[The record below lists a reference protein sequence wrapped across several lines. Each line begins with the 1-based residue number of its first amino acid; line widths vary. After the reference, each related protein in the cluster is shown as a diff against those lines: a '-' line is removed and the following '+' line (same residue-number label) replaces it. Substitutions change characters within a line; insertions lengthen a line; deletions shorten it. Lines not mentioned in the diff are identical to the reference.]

1 MLSEVVQFPEDEVIR
16 YDPSAGP
23 SELVQ
28 SLPHYDRVVKGTGLP
43 GCEKHLEW
51 RRELYRSCKA
61 SKSMRETVR
70 QWFREDMLFFM
81 NAALWLYEPREEP
94 TIRPFNT
101 WAHQDEAIAHIEKYM
116 GKRTIGI
123 EKSRGEGASWLV
135 LMTYLHQW
143 LFFDLR
149 TFGIVSKDE
158 KTANDYTNPDSLTF
172 KFIWQLDRIGKC
184 MPWLLPKGWD
194 QKKHFSSTKGSI
206 VNPENNST
214 INAYSATGCAGT
226 GGRKTSVMMDEL
238 SKFPRGDDYDVM
250 ASMQPVTN
258 CRILVSTPFGDSGAY
273 YDAMHTK
280 GSQMLKIVLHWPMN
294 PTRNRGLYQWMEN
307 EEKPRL
313 LDEGYVYQEGYKF
326 VQDGKLRSPWYDRQA
341 AEPDM
346 IADPRKMAQEY
357 DLNYGG
363 STVKFYDAG
372 LRNRIEALVRNPWV
386 RGEVDYDE
394 FGSVGK
400 WEEIHGG
407 KTKLWMPVGAG
418 KPASGRY
425 VVGVDISA
433 GVGGTSSSNSAI
445 VALDEKTGEQ
455 VLEWVDSMT
464 RPTECAQQAVAICKW
479 LALEG
484 DYPLLVWESNGQTG
498 AYFTEEVKKLGY
510 PHLYRQYS
518 RTKVRN
524 ERTKMLGYRTV
535 NRNEVHEKIR
545 GFLSTGRVSIRS
557 QHLFDEL
564 NQFEYTGDKVSH
576 NGNLLKED
584 GATGKA
590 HGDIVVALGM
600 ACMGLES
607 TGGGAQLEPDKSPVE
622 TTKFPAQS
630 MGARIQALAKRERNS
645 KRDLVN
651 W

>member
-1 MLSEVVQFPEDEVIR
+1 M
-16 YDPSAGP
+16 
-23 SELVQ
+23 
-28 SLPHYDRVVKGTGLP
+28 PHYDRVEKGTGLP
-43 GCEKHLEW
+43 GCQKHLEW
-51 RRELYRSCKA
+51 RRNLYRECKSNKA
-61 SKSMRETVR
+61 IREQVR
-70 QWFREDMLFFM
+70 GWFREDMLFFM
-81 NAALWLYEPREEP
+81 NSACWLYEPREEP
-94 TIRPFNT
+94 TVRPFNV
-101 WAHQDEAIAHIEKYM
+101 WPHQAEAIANIEKFL

-143 LFFDLR
+143 LFFDLK

-172 KFIWQLDRIGKC
+172 KFIWQLEQIGKC
-184 MPWLLPKGWD
+184 MPWLLPKGWN
-194 QKKHFSSTKGSI
+194 KTKHFSSTKGSI

-280 GSQMLKIVLHWPMN
+280 GTQMLKIVLHWPMN

-307 EEKPRL
+307 EENPRL
-313 LDEGYVYQEGYKF
+313 LDDGYEYQRDYEF
-326 VQDGKLRSPWYDRQA
+326 VQDGRLRSPWYDRQA

-363 STVKFYDAG
+363 STVKFYDAS
-372 LRNRIEALVRNPWV
+372 LRNNLEPLIKEPWM
-386 RGEVDYDE
+386 RGEIDYDS

-400 WEEIHGG
+400 WEEVHGG
-407 KTKLWMPVGAG
+407 KTKLWLAMGMTDA

-433 GVGGTSSSNSAI
+433 GTGGTSSSNSAI
-445 VALDEKTGEQ
+445 VALNVDTGEQ
-455 VLEWVDSMT
+455 VLEWVDSLT

-479 LALEG
+479 LGVGGEL
-484 DYPLLVWESNGQTG
+484 PLLVWESNGQTG
-498 AYFTEEVKKLGY
+498 AYFTDEVKNLQYKN
-510 PHLYRQYS
+510 LYRQYS
-518 RTKVRN
+518 RTKIRN

-535 NRNEVHEKIR
+535 NRNEVHERIR
-545 GFLSTGRVSIRS
+545 KFLSTGRASIRS
-557 QHLFDEL
+557 RHLFDEL
-564 NQFEYTGDKVSH
+564 NQFEYNGDKVEH
-576 NGNLLKED
+576 NGSLLKED

-600 ACMGLES
+600 AIVGLEQLN
-607 TGGGAQLEPDKSPVE
+607 GGAIVKPDSEP
-622 TTKFPAQS
+622 TARKFPANS
-630 MGARIQALAKRERNS
+630 IGARLQAIERRERNS